1 MIEDMTEIYDFVI
14 AGGGIAGLYTAYN
27 LKKKYPSAS
36 VCIVELS
43 NRLGG
48 RLHTINPEP
57 NIYFEAGGARFNNE
71 QKRINKLIDELGL
84 TNKKFPISS
93 SSIYKAIQPNYNAE
107 LETIYPTIN
116 HFIKDCENLIKQ
128 KHIPE
133 TELINTTLL
142 EFSYKYYS
150 KQYPS
155 IKNYLIA
162 IYPYY
167 SELGILNTK
176 EGIHLFTN
184 EFSNKTQYYVLNGGL
199 QQLTDTII
207 NILKNNS
214 NSKSKSKSKYKSNLN
229 ILLETELINIEL
241 DKLGYYNII
250 TSQTKSQFHIGAYN
264 IILAIPKNGLS
275 RIKYLTRIPKIS
287 KMINSISLQ
296 PLYRIYACY
305 PPTKS
310 SDKSQYKTWFD
321 GLSKIT
327 TNLEIKYIIPIDYK
341 NGIIMISYTDSKF
354 AKYWLNHVVN
364 GTFEKELYKQLKLLF
379 PDKDIPEK
387 PKWFKHYYWD
397 IGAGYW
403 KPGFDKDKILKSILK
418 PISGENIFICGE
430 NYSSHQAWVE
440 GALETADLV
449 LEKIYSS
456 YPLTAQGFKNPYIVG
471 YTDSGE
477 NLKVSTYIP
486 SQRIGVK
493 TPIGRLRDKHKKSQ
507 KQKQFYNRTKIN
519 KLSGGKKQELKKYT
533 LEEVKKH
540 NTKNDAWIIING
552 IVANITEWI
561 PKHPG
566 GMVIMKGVGKDATQ
580 LFKNIGHSSYA
591 LKMLKKYQIGIL
603 AK

>member
-1 MIEDMTEIYDFVI
+1 
-14 AGGGIAGLYTAYN
+14 
-27 LKKKYPSAS
+27 
-36 VCIVELS
+36 
-43 NRLGG
+43 
-48 RLHTINPEP
+48 
-57 NIYFEAGGARFNNE
+57 
-71 QKRINKLIDELGL
+71 
-84 TNKKFPISS
+84 
-93 SSIYKAIQPNYNAE
+93 
-107 LETIYPTIN
+107 
-116 HFIKDCENLIKQ
+116 
-128 KHIPE
+128 
-133 TELINTTLL
+133 
-142 EFSYKYYS
+142 
-150 KQYPS
+150 
-155 IKNYLIA
+155 
-162 IYPYY
+162 
-167 SELGILNTK
+167 
-176 EGIHLFTN
+176 
-184 EFSNKTQYYVLNGGL
+184 
-199 QQLTDTII
+199 
-207 NILKNNS
+207 
-214 NSKSKSKSKYKSNLN
+214 
-229 ILLETELINIEL
+229 
-241 DKLGYYNII
+241 
-250 TSQTKSQFHIGAYN
+250 
-264 IILAIPKNGLS
+264 
-275 RIKYLTRIPKIS
+275 
-287 KMINSISLQ
+287 MINSVSLQ

-305 PPTKS
+305 PPIKLPGY
-310 SDKSQYKTWFD
+310 KQYKTWFD

-354 AKYWLNHVVN
+354 AKYWLNHVIN

-379 PDKDIPEK
+379 PDKDIPQK

-456 YPLTAQGFKNPYIVG
+456 YKDIQ
-471 YTDSGE
+471 
-477 NLKVSTYIP
+477 
-486 SQRIGVK
+486 SQK
-493 TPIGRLRDKHKKSQ
+493 QKKSQ
-507 KQKQFYNRTKIN
+507 KQKQFHNRTKIN

-580 LFKNIGHSSYA
+580 LFKNIGHSNYA

>member
-1 MIEDMTEIYDFVI
+1 MKDINKIYDFLI
-14 AGGGIAGLYTAYN
+14 AGGGIAGLYTAYH
-27 LKKKYPSAS
+27 LKQKYPSAS
-36 VCIVELS
+36 ICIVELS

-57 NIYFEAGGARFNNE
+57 NIYFEAGGARFNDN
-71 QKRINKLIDELGL
+71 QKRIIKLIDELGL

-93 SSIYKAIQPNYNAE
+93 SSIYKAIQPNYDTK
-107 LETIYPTIN
+107 LETIYPTIDS
-116 HFIKDCENLIKQ
+116 FIKDCENLIKQ

-142 EFSYKYYS
+142 EFAHKYYS

-155 IKNYLIA
+155 IKNYLIS

-167 SELGILNTK
+167 SELAILNTK

-184 EFSNKTQYYVLNGGL
+184 EFSNKTQYYVLGGGL
-199 QQLTDTII
+199 QQLTDTILQTLTT
-207 NILKNNS
+207 NT
-214 NSKSKSKSKYKSNLN
+214 KSHTKSHTKSNLN

-241 DKLGYYNII
+241 NKLGYYNII
-250 TSQTKSQFHIGAYN
+250 TSQTQNYIGAYN

-287 KMINSISLQ
+287 KMINSVSLQ

-305 PPTKS
+305 PNNKS
-310 SDKSQYKTWFD
+310 LGKTWFD
-321 GLSKIT
+321 GLSKIN
-327 TNLEIKYIIPIDYK
+327 TNLEIKYIIPMDYK
-341 NGIIMISYTDSKF
+341 HGIIMISYTDSKF

-379 PDKDIPEK
+379 PDKDIPQK

-403 KPGFDKDKILKSILK
+403 KPGFDKDKILKSIIK
-418 PISGENIFICGE
+418 PIPGENIFICGE

-449 LEKIYSS
+449 LEKIYHSYKNTYTHKHTHTHNYTHTHKNNQSS
-456 YPLTAQGFKNPYIVG
+456 
-471 YTDSGE
+471 
-477 NLKVSTYIP
+477 
-486 SQRIGVK
+486 K
-493 TPIGRLRDKHKKSQ
+493 T
-507 KQKQFYNRTKIN
+507 TKISKKN
-519 KLSGGKKQELKKYT
+519 KINELKELNGGGKIELKKYT

-540 NTKNDAWIIING
+540 NTKNDAWIVING
-552 IVANITEWI
+552 IVADITKWI

-591 LKMLKKYQIGIL
+591 LKMLKKYQIGTL